1 MSCCTSLSSI
11 FEQPLAGNF
20 ITSADGVQMP
30 LWIKDPKDVKDYG
43 FDWSE
48 HLAPGD
54 TIINVSFDTGSSE
67 LTVLSSNFDDT
78 NTYVWLIR
86 GVVTVTYL
94 VVMVITTL
102 KGRQEKRRFAIQCG
116 EN

>member
-1 MSCCTSLSSI
+1 MSCCTSTTSL

-20 ITSADGVQMP
+20 ITSADGIKMP
-30 LWIKDPKDVKDYG
+30 LFTKDPKDVKDYG

-48 HLAPGD
+48 HLAPDD
-54 TIINVSFDTGSSE
+54 TIIAVSFDTGNTA

-78 NTYVWLIR
+78 NTYVWLMR

-94 VVMVITTL
+94 VVMVITTS
-102 KGRQEKRRFAIQCG
+102 KGRQEKRTFGIQCG
-116 EN
+116 SN